1 MNKTTVVISAPV
13 DTYSGYGARSRDFI
27 KALLAL
33 EKYEV
38 KVLSQRWGNTR
49 FGYLADHQELELQNL
64 ILNNLQAQPDVW
76 IQITVPNEFKKT
88 GKFNIGLTAGIE
100 TTLADASWIRGCNMM
115 DLVLTSSQHSK
126 DIFLETSFD
135 AVDQNTNK
143 TVGKVKLETPIEVI
157 FEGAD
162 ITKYFPTTPR
172 PNSEVTIAL
181 NQIKESFCFLFVGH
195 WLQGDFGH
203 DRKNVGYTVKSF
215 LEVFKNKPNPP
226 ALILKTNNAT
236 TSLLDREEVLDKIES
251 IKSTVKG
258 SLPNIYLFHG
268 DITDEEVNELYNHP
282 KVKAM
287 VSFTKGEG
295 FGRPLLEFSLSNKPI
310 ISSGWSGQ
318 LDFLDKDLA
327 ILVGGTLTD
336 VHKSALSQGTIIE
349 TSKWFT
355 PDDGQAANAIKNVY
369 KNYKNFTI
377 NAKKLGFKN
386 RTNFSLDKMT
396 EELGIILERTLP
408 DFPKQIELNL
418 PKLNLPKL
426 QTNG

>member
-1 MNKTTVVISAPV
+1 MNKTTVVVSCPI

-126 DIFLETSFD
+126 DIFLNSSFD
-135 AVDQNTNK
+135 TVDKNTNK

-162 ITKYFPTTPR
+162 ITKYFPTIPR

-215 LEVFKNKPNPP
+215 LEIFKNKPNPP

-336 VHKSALSQGTIIE
+336 VHKSALSQNTIIE

-408 DFPKQIELNL
+408 EFTKQIELNL